1 MSLKK
6 FTEWCEFK
14 EMDANQMTMGGA
26 TPMASAQAPA
36 QPAGNQP
43 LGNASSTQS
52 NASEQELSKLASNV
66 ESKYQNF
73 IGALPK
79 SMPKAMWVNLLH
91 NFASVAKG
99 QGKLNDDEL
108 KKIVLGQH
116 SVTKKMTKNHSEPQ
130 VGGVAANQ
138 PQVGN
143 QPQMGQ

>member
-14 EMDANQMTMGGA
+14 EMDANQMTMGGT

-36 QPAGNQP
+36 QPAGNKP
-43 LGNASSTQS
+43 LGNVSTTQSST
-52 NASEQELSKLASNV
+52 SEQELSKLASNV

-73 IGALPK
+73 IGVLPK
-79 SMPKAMWVNLLH
+79 SMPKAVWVNLLH
-91 NFASVAKG
+91 NFATIAKEKAG
-99 QGKLNDDEL
+99 LKDDEL
-108 KKIVLGQH
+108 KRIILGQH
-116 SVTKKMTKNHSEPQ
+116 AVTQKMMKNHSEPQ
-130 VGGVAANQ
+130 VGGVPANQ